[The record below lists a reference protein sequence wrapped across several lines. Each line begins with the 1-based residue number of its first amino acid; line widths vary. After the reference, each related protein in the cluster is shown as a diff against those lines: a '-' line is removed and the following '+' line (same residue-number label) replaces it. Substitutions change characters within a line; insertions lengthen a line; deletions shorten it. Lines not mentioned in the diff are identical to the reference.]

1 MNDLRLLLALKQ
13 ALFTWA
19 PQIDL
24 RGKGFP
30 WNPVQRYLHVLICT
44 SQGVGST
51 VILDSP
57 PVCELSPAHPTPPL
71 QRNSFNTLQK
81 GVMEQGL

>member
-13 ALFTWA
+13 ALSTWA

-24 RGKGFP
+24 SGQGFP
-30 WNPVQRYLHVLICT
+30 WNPVQRYLCVPICT
-44 SQGVGST
+44 SQGVGPT

-57 PVCELSPAHPTPPL
+57 PVCDLTPPHPTTPL
-71 QRNSFNTLQK
+71 QKNSFNTL
-81 GVMEQGL
+81 